1 MYKCIVC
8 VKKCTYICYIIYL
21 YLSFETPQSCN
32 RSWTMFQNRPLALQ
46 AIYPQKTM
54 PIKTQLQL
62 PHNINHLI
70 FSSGK
75 SCHFEAQQPH
85 QSPPGEHQPPI
96 SLVPQQPSTPMPH
109 VRRPRRYC
117 VLPGRRDARSRLWS
131 CSAHLQ
137 QEWPLVQKD
146 CGSW

>member
-32 RSWTMFQNRPLALQ
+32 RIWTMFQNRPLALQ

-54 PIKTQLQL
+54 PVKTQRRL

-75 SCHFEAQQPH
+75 IMSLW
-85 QSPPGEHQPPI
+85 SPATSSIAAWWAPATNLPGAPTAINSNATRPKAATLLCSARPARRQV
-96 SLVPQQPSTPMPH
+96 SALVMFSTPATG
-109 VRRPRRYC
+109 VT
-117 VLPGRRDARSRLWS
+117 PGAKGLR
-131 CSAHLQ
+131 
-137 QEWPLVQKD
+137 
-146 CGSW
+146 